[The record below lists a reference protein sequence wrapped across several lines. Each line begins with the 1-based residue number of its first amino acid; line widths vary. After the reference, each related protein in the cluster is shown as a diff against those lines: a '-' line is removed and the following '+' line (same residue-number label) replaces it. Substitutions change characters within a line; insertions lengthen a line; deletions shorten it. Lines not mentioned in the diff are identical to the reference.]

1 MLSCCL
7 NSSAYEKWGF
17 PVQKKWGCPFDLFF
31 QEQFLKTL
39 IKINLIWF
47 LAVIH
52 TLIKRFLCYKEIFN
66 NTLHIQE
73 KNQNNM
79 LSFNPISSQSRA
91 TQNLKNVRRGLFPLK
106 SSLRRDGWQGEC
118 VTKFCVLICNTGM
131 I

>member
-1 MLSCCL
+1 MGFSCSKKMVLSFRSL
-7 NSSAYEKWGF
+7 FSRTIF
-17 PVQKKWGCPFDLFF
+17 KKA
-31 QEQFLKTL
+31 L
-39 IKINLIWF
+39 IKINLIWV
-47 LAVIH
+47 LAVIY

-106 SSLRRDGWQGEC
+106 PSLRRDGWWGGGRGQGEC